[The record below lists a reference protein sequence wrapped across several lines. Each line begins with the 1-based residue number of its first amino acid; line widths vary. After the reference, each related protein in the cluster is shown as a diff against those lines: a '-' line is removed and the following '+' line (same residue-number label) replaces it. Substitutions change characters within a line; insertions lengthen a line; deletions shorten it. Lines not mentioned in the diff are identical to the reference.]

1 MTREQTEAFLRA
13 YLRAVE
19 DGATGEA
26 LARFYTHDAVLIEH
40 PNQLNRSVE
49 VRRDLPQIL
58 DAALK
63 GQSIIATQ
71 RNDVQS
77 ILIEGDHAA
86 LTLLWTGTF
95 KVELPGLKVG
105 DAMRARFAQFY
116 TLRDGKIARQETF
129 DCFEA

>member
-1 MTREQTEAFLRA
+1 MTRDESEAFLRT

-26 LARFYTHDAVLIEH
+26 LSRFYSDDAVLIEH
-40 PNQLNRSVE
+40 PNQLNRGVE
-49 VRRDLPQIL
+49 VRRDLTQIL
-58 DAALK
+58 EAAIK

-71 RNDVQS
+71 INDVQS
-77 ILIEGDHAA
+77 VLIEGERAA

-105 DAMRARFAQFY
+105 EAMRARFAQFF
-116 TLRDGKIARQETF
+116 TLRDGRITRQETF
-129 DCFEA
+129 DCFDA

>member
-1 MTREQTEAFLRA
+1 MTREETEAFLRA

-26 LARFYTHDAVLIEH
+26 LSRFYTDDALLIEH
-40 PNQLNRSVE
+40 PNQLNRGVE
-49 VRRDLPQIL
+49 VRRDLAQIL
-58 DAALK
+58 EAALK

-71 RNDVQS
+71 VNDLQS
-77 ILIEGDHAA
+77 VLVEGDRAA

-95 KVELPGLKVG
+95 KVELPGLKIG
-105 DAMRARFAQFY
+105 DAMRARFAQFF